1 MLKNKSKYNL
11 ATETEF
17 IYFEHFLITS
27 VTNEI
32 NAMATFIPANMKIL
46 ALVPESCLFSSIHR
60 QKELFELDNKFCDFM
75 DHG

>member
-1 MLKNKSKYNL
+1 M
-11 ATETEF
+11 
-17 IYFEHFLITS
+17 HCS

-46 ALVPESCLFSSIHR
+46 ALASEPSLFSSIHR